1 MRFQRG
7 RTSAKKGK
15 TNELTCL
22 REVFVFGDAHNPYA
36 IGRTDGAGRL
46 CGLLPAHHDG
56 ACEGPWRCRALGLIA
71 SDTSQRYLKRSLRGT
86 H

>member
-36 IGRTDGAGRL
+36 IGRVRNGIAALTA
-46 CGLLPAHHDG
+46 
-56 ACEGPWRCRALGLIA
+56 RAA
-71 SDTSQRYLKRSLRGT
+71 SAVSFQHAMMVPVRVRGGVG
-86 H
+86 HWD